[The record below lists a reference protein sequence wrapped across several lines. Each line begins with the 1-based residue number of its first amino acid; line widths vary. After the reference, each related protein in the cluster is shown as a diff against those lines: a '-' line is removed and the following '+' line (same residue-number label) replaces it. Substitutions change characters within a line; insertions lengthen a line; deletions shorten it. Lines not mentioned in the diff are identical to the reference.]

1 LFSWGLDYDRPAHRF
16 HRSRFNRW
24 SNHTWEAVTMT
35 ISDFID
41 DNPNI
46 IYSPLAESIRE
57 SMKLIIKEVSYME
70 DTGEEFSDAA
80 KYNALVTILNSSSS
94 YFRKNL
100 HI

>member
-1 LFSWGLDYDRPAHRF
+1 M
-16 HRSRFNRW
+16 N
-24 SNHTWEAVTMT
+24 

-46 IYSPLAESIRE
+46 IYSPVAESIRE

-70 DTGEEFSDAA
+70 DTGEEFTDDV
-80 KYNALVTILNSSSS
+80 KYSALVNILNSSST
-94 YFRKNL
+94 YFRRNL

>member
-1 LFSWGLDYDRPAHRF
+1 
-16 HRSRFNRW
+16 
-24 SNHTWEAVTMT
+24 MT

-46 IYSPLAESIRE
+46 IYSPLEESIRE
-57 SMKLIIKEVSYME
+57 SMKLIIKQLSYME

-80 KYNALVTILNSSSS
+80 RYNALVTILNSASS
-94 YFRKNL
+94 YIRKNI

>member
-1 LFSWGLDYDRPAHRF
+1 
-16 HRSRFNRW
+16 
-24 SNHTWEAVTMT
+24 MT

-41 DNPNI
+41 DNPRI

-70 DTGEEFSDAA
+70 DTGEEFSDDA
-80 KYNALVTILNSSSS
+80 KYSALVSILNSSST
-94 YFRKNL
+94 YFRRNL

>member
-1 LFSWGLDYDRPAHRF
+1 MD
-16 HRSRFNRW
+16 
-24 SNHTWEAVTMT
+24 
-35 ISDFID
+35 ISDFIN

-46 IYSPLAESIRE
+46 IYSPVAESIRK

-70 DTGEEFSDAA
+70 DTGEEFSDDA
-80 KYNALVTILNSSSS
+80 KYSALVSILNSSST

>member
-1 LFSWGLDYDRPAHRF
+1 
-16 HRSRFNRW
+16 
-24 SNHTWEAVTMT
+24 MT

-41 DNPNI
+41 DNPRI

-70 DTGEEFSDAA
+70 DTGEEFSDDA
-80 KYNALVTILNSSSS
+80 KYSALVNILNSSST
-94 YFRKNL
+94 YFRRNL

>member
-1 LFSWGLDYDRPAHRF
+1 MS
-16 HRSRFNRW
+16 
-24 SNHTWEAVTMT
+24 

-41 DNPNI
+41 DNPRI

-70 DTGEEFSDAA
+70 DTGEEFSDDA
-80 KYNALVTILNSSSS
+80 KYSALVNILNSSST
-94 YFRKNL
+94 YFRRNL